1 MTTPQKIIVGK
12 INGLYGIQGGLK
24 VFSYTDPPTN
34 IFHYTP
40 WQLKLV
46 NQPDWQVVDVIK
58 GRTQGQVLIVYL
70 VDRTTRET
78 AAQLLGAE
86 IAVERQQLPAIGEDD
101 YYWTD
106 LIGLTV
112 YNHQQIILGRVDQLL
127 TTGLHDILVIHGERE
142 YLIPFVRQIT
152 INEVQLSKGVIYV
165 NWEIEDS
172 TS

>member
-12 INGLYGIQGGLK
+12 INGLYGIHGGLK

-46 NQPDWQVVDVIK
+46 NQLDWQTVDIIK
-58 GRTQGQVLIVYL
+58 GRTQGQGLIVYL
-70 VDRTTRET
+70 ANRTTRET
-78 AAQLLGAE
+78 ASPLLGAE
-86 IAVERQQLPAIGEDD
+86 IAVERQQLPTLEEDD

-112 YNHQQIILGRVDQLL
+112 YNHQQIILGRVKQLL
-127 TTGLHDILVIHGERE
+127 TTGVHDILVIHGEKE

-152 INEVQLSKGVIYV
+152 ITEVQLSTGIIYV
-165 NWEIEDS
+165 NWEVEDS
-172 TS
+172 IS